1 MEGGVRFME
10 NLKQDE
16 SFKSF
21 RISGL
26 LWDIWG
32 SHGGEDI
39 DIDLIDFSVDVYV
52 HVHMTLVHTRPAST
66 LFGLQW
72 LVFVI
77 LIVSYTKLNCI

>member
-1 MEGGVRFME
+1 MEGGVRFMD

-16 SFKSF
+16 SFKSL
-21 RISGL
+21 RTSGL

-39 DIDLIDFSVDVYV
+39 DIDLIDFSIDVYV
-52 HVHMTLVHTRPAST
+52 HVHTTLVLTTPAST
-66 LFGLQW
+66 LFALQW

-77 LIVSYTKLNCI
+77 LIFSFTKLNCI